1 MTIFDNFM
9 GYRFWVQLYRW
20 SWKGRTRSMHCNVN
34 FALGQREQQKT
45 LHQLADGRSFQT
57 HTDL

>member
-1 MTIFDNFM
+1 
-9 GYRFWVQLYRW
+9 
-20 SWKGRTRSMHCNVN
+20 MHCNVN

-45 LHQLADGRSFQT
+45 LHQLADHRTFRT